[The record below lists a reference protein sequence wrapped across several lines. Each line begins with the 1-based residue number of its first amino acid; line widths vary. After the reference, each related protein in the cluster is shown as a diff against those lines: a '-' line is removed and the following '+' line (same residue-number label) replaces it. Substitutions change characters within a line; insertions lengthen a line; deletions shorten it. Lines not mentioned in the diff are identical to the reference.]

1 MCKLSL
7 ATGDPVADFTGR
19 VGDQVQIDVHGTN
32 GQATIQQGTS
42 YADQPLAAPWQFTIQ
57 AGNQALSVLVANPVV
72 NDTTVIEEVC
82 DANTRNT
89 LLSYEFHPNA
99 PLARFIILGQP

>member
-32 GQATIQQGTS
+32 GQAQIMPGTS
-42 YADQPLAAPWQFTIQ
+42 YADQQLAAPWQFTIQ
-57 AGNQALSVLVANPVV
+57 AGNKSLNVLVANPVV
-72 NDTTVIEEVC
+72 GDPTVVEEVC
-82 DANTRNT
+82 EANARNT
-89 LLSYEFHPNA
+89 LYTYQFDPNG
-99 PLARFIILGQP
+99 PLARFIIVGQ